1 MVKKRRIFNNK
12 LKREIPLYL
21 MLIPAVVLIIIYKYL
36 PMYGLRIAFQKFNPA
51 IGIFGEQKFVGLDN
65 FKIMFSNPY
74 ALRSF
79 WNTVIIAFCKII
91 TMLAVPIFFSLLIN
105 EVRNVNLKR
114 TVQTL
119 IYIPYFISWV
129 VAAGMLNDILS
140 TEGGSVNAVLG
151 LIGIKPISFLGDSNW
166 FRFTIISTNIWKE
179 FGFGTVIYLAAI
191 TGIDPT
197 LYEAAVVDGANR
209 WKQTLH
215 ITLPGMRMIIV
226 LMMVLKLGS
235 VLNAG
240 FDQIFNMYNPSVYAT
255 GDIIDT
261 YTYRLG
267 LINYQYGQAAAVGFF
282 KSVVAFVFISS
293 SYYIANKF
301 FGYKVF

>member
-1 MVKKRRIFNNK
+1 MVFKRRIFNNR

-21 MLIPAVVLIIIYKYL
+21 MLIPAVIVIIVYKYL
-36 PMYGLRIAFQKFNPA
+36 PMYGLKIAFQKFNPA
-51 IGIFGEQKFVGLDN
+51 IGIFGDQKFVGIDN

-74 ALRSF
+74 ALRAF
-79 WNTVIIAFCKII
+79 WNTIIIAFWKIV
-91 TMLAVPIFFSLLIN
+91 TMLIVPIFFSILIN
-105 EVRNVNLKR
+105 EVRNVRIKR

-119 IYIPYFISWV
+119 VYIPYFISWV
-129 VAAGMLNDILS
+129 VAAGILNDILS
-140 TEGGSVNAVLG
+140 TEGGAVNTVLKLMG
-151 LIGIKPISFLGDSNW
+151 IGPVSFLGDSSW

-209 WKQTLH
+209 WKQIVH
-215 ITLPGMRMIIV
+215 ITIPGIKMIIV

-235 VLNAG
+235 ILNAG
-240 FDQIFNMYNPSVYAT
+240 FDQIFNMYNPSVYTT

-267 LINYQYGQAAAVGFF
+267 IINYQYGQAAAVGFF
-282 KSVVAFVFISS
+282 KSVVAFIFISS
-293 SYYIANKF
+293 SYYIANKLF
-301 FGYKVF
+301 DYQVF